1 MSGPASPGP
10 EGTGAG
16 GEAQRIR
23 YSIHLGLPAELMPE
37 AGRLY
42 WQAFGGKLGL
52 VMGPERRALDYL
64 AQAMRPDHALYA
76 ISQEGRLLGLAGF
89 KTPQGSFA
97 AGGARQMRR
106 VYGDFGGFWRSHL
119 MALLSHEIDDENFL
133 LDGLCVQPDLRS
145 LGLGT
150 ALMQAV
156 CTEARARGYA
166 NVRLDVVDTNWR
178 AQALYRRLGF
188 VETRR
193 QSIGLLRPV
202 FGFSAAITM
211 LRGV

>member
-1 MSGPASPGP
+1 MSAPPPDSAP
-10 EGTGAG
+10 
-16 GEAQRIR
+16 RIR
-23 YSIHLGLPAELMPE
+23 YSIHLGLPPALMPE

-42 WQAFGGKLGL
+42 WQAFGGKLGR
-52 VMGPERRALDYL
+52 VMGPESRALAYL

-89 KTPQGSFA
+89 KSPEGSFA
-97 AGGARQMRR
+97 AGNAAQMRA
-106 VYGDFGGFWRSHL
+106 VYGEFGGFWRGHL
-119 MALLSHEIDDENFL
+119 MGLLSREIDDENFL

-145 LGLGT
+145 MGLGT
-150 ALMQAV
+150 ALMQAISA
-156 CTEARARGYA
+156 EARARGYA

-193 QSIGLLRPV
+193 QSIGLLRLV
-202 FGFSAAITM
+202 FGFSSAITM